1 MQITKIPGT
10 LALLIPL
17 TLAVGC
23 AYQQRQPE
31 TAAVP
36 TYGDT
41 VISQR
46 PLPTPPSPVSQGA
59 GASQLMNDSDRA
71 LAQRVREQFSHY
83 GDLASAS
90 SNLEIS
96 AHDGRVTLT
105 GTVPAE
111 RDRRLIDALVQN
123 TTGVTSL
130 NDQLTLAPA
139 AASNSTISNA
149 NPTDSSLA
157 SRVREALR
165 NQPTLANVT
174 PNVQV
179 TGNNGTITLTGSVPT
194 EEDRNLIENI
204 IKNTAGVTAINDGL
218 TIAPSATGR
227 RATVPSDIFNLHV
240 QGLSAPDRTLAQRI
254 LDGLRTD
261 SLLGNLLPSVDIQVA
276 GGKVTL
282 QGTVQTEQQKQAI
295 VSAVQ
300 QAAGADNV
308 QDQLQVQMGR

>member
-1 MQITKIPGT
+1 MEITKIPST

-23 AYQQRQPE
+23 TYQQRHPE
-31 TAAVP
+31 TATVP
-36 TYGDT
+36 TYGSYGDT
-41 VISQR
+41 VISV
-46 PLPTPPSPVSQGA
+46 PASPTPPSPVSQGA
-59 GASQLMNDSDRA
+59 GASQLMNDSDRV
-71 LAQRVREQFSHY
+71 LVQRVREQFSHY
-83 GDLASAS
+83 GDLAAAA
-90 SNLEIS
+90 SNLDIS
-96 AHDGRVTLT
+96 AHDGRVILM
-105 GTVPAE
+105 GTVPTE
-111 RDRRLIDALVQN
+111 RDRRVINALVQN

-130 NDQLTLAPA
+130 NDQLTLRPVVTT
-139 AASNSTISNA
+139 SNS
-149 NPTDSSLA
+149 NPIDSSLA

-179 TGNNGTITLTGSVPT
+179 TENNGTVTLTGSVPT
-194 EEDRNLIENI
+194 EEDRNLIESV
-204 IKNTAGVTAINDGL
+204 IKNTVGVTAINDGL

-227 RATVPSDIFNLHV
+227 RATVPGDIFNLHV

-261 SLLGNLLPSVDIQVA
+261 SMLGNLLPSVDIQVA

-295 VSAVQ
+295 LSAVQ
-300 QAAGADNV
+300 RAAGVDNV
-308 QDQLQVQMGR
+308 QDELQVQTAR